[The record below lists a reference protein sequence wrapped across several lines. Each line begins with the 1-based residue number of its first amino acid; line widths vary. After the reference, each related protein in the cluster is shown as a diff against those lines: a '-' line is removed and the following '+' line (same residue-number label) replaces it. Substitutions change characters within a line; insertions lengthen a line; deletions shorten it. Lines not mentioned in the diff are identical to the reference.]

1 MIEGVADA
9 VRSRHTAGC
18 PIRFDPAAPRQAEEP
33 ALFFRAMR
41 DTCPVHFEE
50 RLDLWIVTRYEDVQT
65 VLRDPAT
72 FSSAGAVT
80 ASAAPLPAAVQ
91 AVLARAS
98 WPLTLLTESDPPIHR
113 QLRGL
118 VQKAF
123 TPRRVRS
130 LEPFVAQRARA
141 LIGAFRSRGEVEIIG
156 AFAWPLPIAVIGQ
169 MLGVEPERAE
179 DLHRWSRDLL
189 LLLQGDGDEE
199 TLRRRADSVVAMQEY
214 FESALAQRR
223 TVRRDDLMGALLYE
237 CDPAVLSVAELGQ
250 LLINLV
256 VAGHLTVTRAIGN
269 ALVLLDRL
277 NLLSDLSRGRLAERL
292 DAVVEE
298 ALRLETPAQGLFRRV
313 TRDTSVHG
321 AALPAGARVMVH
333 FGAANRDEH
342 VFASADEFDPER
354 EGISR
359 HLAFGKGAHFCL
371 GAPLARMELRVA
383 LSTLAAGLPD
393 LHVAPDRT
401 ARRDPIFFA
410 RGYEELHVA
419 WDSNANATPWSV

>member
-9 VRSRHTAGC
+9 VRSRHAAGC
-18 PIRFDPAAPRQAEEP
+18 PIRFDPAEPGQAEEP
-33 ALFFRAMR
+33 GPFFRAMR
-41 DTCPVHFEE
+41 DTCPVHYEE

-80 ASAAPLPAAVQ
+80 TSAVPLPATVQ
-91 AVLARAS
+91 AVLVRAS
-98 WPLTLLTESDPPIHR
+98 WPLRLLTESDPPIHR

-130 LEPFVAQRARA
+130 LEPFVAQRARS
-141 LIGAFRSRGEVEIIG
+141 LIDAFRSKGEVEIIR
-156 AFAWPLPIAVIGQ
+156 AFAWPLPIAVIAQ
-169 MLGVEPERAE
+169 MLGVERDRAE
-179 DLHRWSRDLL
+179 DLHGWSRDLL
-189 LLLQGDGDEE
+189 LLLQGAGDEE
-199 TLRRRADSVVAMQEY
+199 TLRGRADSVVAMQHY
-214 FESALAQRR
+214 FEDALTRR
-223 TVRRDDLMGALLYE
+223 KNVRRDDLMGALLDDW
-237 CDPAVLSVAELGQ
+237 DPAVLSVAELVQ
-250 LLINLV
+250 LLITLV
-256 VAGHLTVTRAIGN
+256 VAGHLTVTRAIGS
-269 ALVLLDRL
+269 ALVLLDRIE
-277 NLLSDLSRGRLAERL
+277 LLSDLSRGRLTERL

-313 TRDTSVHG
+313 TRDTSLNG

-333 FGAANRDEH
+333 FGAANRDEQ
-342 VFASADEFDPER
+342 VFASADEFDAER

-371 GAPLARMELRVA
+371 GAPLARMELRIA
-383 LSTLAAGLPD
+383 LSTLAAELPG
-393 LHVAPDRT
+393 LHVATDRT

-419 WDSNANATPWSV
+419 WDAGANATSGSA